1 MGFFSA
7 IAGAFKKAIPAV
19 IKGIKSG
26 GGKALKGL
34 KGLGGKIV
42 KGVKRVGQK
51 LGLVK
56 KKPKEFVQGDPV
68 SLDLKEGLVNVAG
81 GKMLYKGGKPVSGKV
96 IRGGVDA
103 PKPRGLGSDTF
114 KYIDNLTDPES
125 ILL

>member
-26 GGKALKGL
+26 GGKALKGI
-34 KGLGGKIV
+34 KRLGGKVV
-42 KGVKRVGQK
+42 KGVKRLGQK
-51 LGLVK
+51 LGLIK
-56 KKPKEFVQGDPV
+56 KKGKVWKEGDPAGFK
-68 SLDLKEGLVNVAG
+68 KEGFVNVG
-81 GKMLYKGGKPVSGKV
+81 GGNVMKVVNKRPTGKV
-96 IRGGVDA
+96 IRGNPYDA
-103 PKPRGLGSDTF
+103 PKPRGLGENTF

>member
-1 MGFFSA
+1 MSFFSA

-68 SLDLKEGLVNVAG
+68 SLKEGLVDVAG
-81 GKMLYKGGKPVSGKV
+81 GKMLYRGGKPVSGKV